1 MLDRKE
7 YNTYNHYNDSPFK
20 NETTTFSLVFLT
32 WNAGEAIL
40 QTLESIEK
48 QSFTDYEIV
57 IVDNNSQDDTLA
69 LLRDSYSDDD
79 SVRIF
84 ENERNLGFS
93 RGINRGI
100 RESDGQYICCYNH
113 DTIFPDEYLQTLAER
128 ITPDTVWTTA
138 RRNYRVSS
146 EQTTVRLLSRYR
158 FSVPY
163 VVDSLSGVAEV
174 NYVPG
179 DGVIVPREIYRDVL
193 SEQVFDPAMPLRVE
207 DVDLSM
213 RLDESDVPMRAILD
227 THSIHPDNSDM
238 YALTAQNFLNLLKMI
253 PARAT
258 VHRKNTGSLSAIAIA
273 AGSLITNPLIV
284 YGTDYPRS
292 ATAFADATSV
302 S

>member
-1 MLDRKE
+1 MGYRA
-7 YNTYNHYNDSPFK
+7 YNHYNESSFE
-20 NETTTFSLVFLT
+20 NEMTTFSLVFLT

-40 QTLESIEK
+40 RTLESVEQ

-57 IVDNNSQDDTLA
+57 IVDNNSQDNTLQ
-69 LLRDSYSDDD
+69 LLRDTYSDDD
-79 SVRIF
+79 SIRIF

-93 RGINRGI
+93 RGINQGI
-100 RESDGQYICCYNH
+100 RESDGRYICCYNH
-113 DTIFPDEYLQTLAER
+113 DTVFPDGYLQTLAER

-163 VVDSLSGVAEV
+163 VVDSLSGIAEV

-179 DGVIVPREIYRDVL
+179 DGVIIPREIYRNVL
-193 SEQVFDPAMPLRVE
+193 SEQVFDPSMPLRVE
-207 DVDLSM
+207 DVDLSL
-213 RLDESDVPMRAILD
+213 RLADSGVPMRAILD
-227 THSIHPDNSDM
+227 THSVHPDNSDM
-238 YALTAQNFLNLLKMI
+238 YSPTVRNLFNLLKMI

-258 VHRKNTGSLSAIAIA
+258 VHGKNADSLSAVAIA

-292 ATAFADATSV
+292 AAAFADATSM

>member
-1 MLDRKE
+1 MFNRIE
-7 YNTYNHYNDSPFK
+7 SNAYNHYNDRPFENK
-20 NETTTFSLVFLT
+20 TTTFSLVFLT

-40 QTLESIEK
+40 QTLESVEQ
-48 QSFTDYEIV
+48 QSFTDYEVV
-57 IVDNNSQDDTLA
+57 IVDNNSQDDTVQ
-69 LLRDSYSDDD
+69 LLRDIYSDEDPI
-79 SVRIF
+79 RIF
-84 ENERNLGFS
+84 ENEQNLGFS

-113 DTIFPDEYLQTLAER
+113 DTVFPDEYLRILSER
-128 ITPDTVWTTA
+128 ITPDAVWTTA

-146 EQTTVRLLSRYR
+146 ERTTVRLLSQYR

-179 DGVIVPREIYRDVL
+179 DGVIIPREIYRNVL

-207 DVDLSM
+207 DVDLSL
-213 RLDESDVPMRAILD
+213 RLADSGVPMRAILD
-227 THSIHPDNSDM
+227 THSVHPDNSDM
-238 YALTAQNFLNLLKMI
+238 YTPTVRNLLNLLKMI
-253 PARAT
+253 PART
-258 VHRKNTGSLSAIAIA
+258 IVHRKNADSLSAIAIA

-292 ATAFADATSV
+292 AAAFADATSI